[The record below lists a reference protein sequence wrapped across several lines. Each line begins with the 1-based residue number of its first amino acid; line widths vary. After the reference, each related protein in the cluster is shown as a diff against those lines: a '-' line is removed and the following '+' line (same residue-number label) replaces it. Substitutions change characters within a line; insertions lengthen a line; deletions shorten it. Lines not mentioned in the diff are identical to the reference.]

1 MHLPTSEHLRLSIM
15 LGVQTI
21 VGCVTTQWAGAR
33 ESQRWDRAT
42 VSNTLLHYVY
52 QHLTDD
58 VSYPA
63 D

>member
-1 MHLPTSEHLRLSIM
+1 M